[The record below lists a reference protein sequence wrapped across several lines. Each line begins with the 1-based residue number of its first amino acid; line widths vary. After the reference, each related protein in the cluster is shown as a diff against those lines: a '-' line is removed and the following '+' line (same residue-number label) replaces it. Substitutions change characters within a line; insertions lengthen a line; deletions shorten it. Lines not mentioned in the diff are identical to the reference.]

1 MYIFIFKTKATE
13 EAYNISRE
21 AIYMDNLKHKNVIR
35 CYNSFVYDN
44 KVYTVMELAKG
55 GMLST
60 YINDNGY
67 LKEEESMRIFKQ
79 IHEAVKYIHSKNV
92 IHRDIKPENILFKD
106 KSYENVLV
114 RKINKIVNRFW
125 NLWSMF
131 WKYKRKCKNGHDE
144 ISPSRGN

>member
-1 MYIFIFKTKATE
+1 
-13 EAYNISRE
+13 
-21 AIYMDNLKHKNVIR
+21 MDNLKHKNVIR

-55 GMLST
+55 GMLSS
-60 YINDNGY
+60 YINENGY

-114 RKINKIVNRFW
+114 MLKINLVNRFRD
-125 NLWSMF
+125 LWFMLRE
-131 WKYKRKCKNGHDE
+131 YKRKC
-144 ISPSRGN
+144 